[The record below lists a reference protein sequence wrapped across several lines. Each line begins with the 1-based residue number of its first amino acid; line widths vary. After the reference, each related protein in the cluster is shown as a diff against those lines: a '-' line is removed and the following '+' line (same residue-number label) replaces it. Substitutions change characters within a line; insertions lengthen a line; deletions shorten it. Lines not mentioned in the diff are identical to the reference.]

1 MRILNSLIATLFLLV
16 AIGGFAAYGVYQHFS
31 GDLPDFDQLK
41 NYQPLTVS
49 RVQAGDGRLM
59 AEYATQKR
67 VFVPVSA
74 MPPRLI
80 EAVLAAEDREF
91 FSHGG
96 VNFEAILRAAVT
108 NLLHAGSGRRQIG
121 ASTITQQ
128 VAKNFLL
135 GNEYSYTRKIKEIL
149 LAMRMEQVLSKQRI
163 LELYLNEIYFG
174 QGAYGVAEAALTYF
188 NASLDQLTTAQCAF
202 LASLPKGPN
211 NYDPV
216 RHYAAAKERRDW
228 VLDGM
233 FRIGAIT
240 EAEMKAAQ
248 AEPIT
253 LVKRSDS
260 EVYDAPYFT
269 AEVRRELLARFGEKM
284 VYEGGLSVR
293 TSLDPTYQTMADTAL
308 REGLVA
314 YDRRHG
320 YRGPVAH
327 IEDDDSWLRR
337 LVDVPVPAG
346 AAPWKM
352 AVVRV
357 VKANGVTLGLADGS
371 PGWLPMSELSWA
383 RPELKDQRVGPT
395 PRRPSDVLQAGDVI
409 LVEPVQ
415 AETVAEQPV
424 KPKRRKGKGKQ
435 APLAEAA
442 AVKPA
447 TETVQFYGLR
457 QIPEV
462 SGAIV
467 VLDPRNGRVYAMTG
481 GYSYQMSQFN
491 RVTQAYRQTGSA
503 IKPIVYLAA
512 LDNGMT
518 PSTLISG
525 APVAIEQGPGLP
537 LWRPSNFDASDNINQ
552 APLRVAIEKS
562 INTMTVRM
570 ASTIGIDKIIPYV
583 LKLGIMD
590 TMPPEYSYVLGAGLT
605 TPLRLTTAY
614 GMLVNGGKQ
623 ITPSVID
630 RVQDRNGVT
639 IFKHDMRACP
649 RCGDYDWPAPGEVPD
664 LPDDR
669 AQVLD
674 PATAFQMVNIL
685 RGVVERGTAAHAVG
699 YLNLPLAGKTGTSN
713 DAKDTWFVG
722 FSPDLVAGVYVGFD
736 QPRTLGPRE
745 QGASVA
751 APIFADFMGAALKD
765 KPLDDFRIPPGVV
778 MVRVDPSTGLPTSAD
793 NKYIWEAF
801 KPGTEPLPAGEG
813 GAQQVVEGGQGIET
827 LPDDTT
833 LPASDAPTDAAA
845 PGDATLDTGASSP
858 GTPVPP
864 GQLPA
869 PAPTPDETTIPST
882 GTGGLY

>member
-1 MRILNSLIATLFLLV
+1 MRILNSLIAALFLLV
-16 AIGGFAAYGVYQHFS
+16 AIGGFTLYGVYQHFS
-31 GDLPDFDQLK
+31 TDLPNFDALK
-41 NYQPLTVS
+41 NYQPPTVS
-49 RVQAGDGRLM
+49 RVQAGDGRLL
-59 AEYATQKR
+59 AEYAAQKR

-96 VNFEAILRAAVT
+96 VNPEAILRAAAT
-108 NLLHAGSGRRQIG
+108 NVLHLGSGRRQIG

-128 VAKNFLL
+128 VAKNFLV

-149 LAMRMEQVLSKQRI
+149 LAIRIEQVLTKQQI

-211 NYDPV
+211 NYDPA
-216 RHYAAAKERRDW
+216 RHYAAAKARRDW

-233 FRIGAIT
+233 HVIGAIG
-240 EAEMKAAQ
+240 EAEMKTAQ

-253 LVKRSDS
+253 LAKRSDS
-260 EVYDAPYFT
+260 EVFDAPYFT
-269 AEVRRELLARFGEKM
+269 EEVRRELLSHFGEKT

-293 TSLDPTYQTMADTAL
+293 TSLDPVLQGLADTAL
-308 REGLVA
+308 RDGLAA
-314 YDRRHG
+314 YDRKHG
-320 YRGPVAH
+320 YRGPIAH
-327 IEDDDSWLRR
+327 IEADAAWVRR
-337 LVDVPVPAG
+337 LAAVPVPLG
-346 AAPWKM
+346 AQPWKL
-352 AVVRV
+352 AVVRE
-357 VKANGVTLGLADGS
+357 VKPDGAALGIADGS
-371 PGWLPMSELSWA
+371 DGWLPMSEMAWA
-383 RPELKDQRVGPT
+383 RPELKDQHVGAP
-395 PRRPSDVLQAGDVI
+395 PRRPDQLFKPGDVI
-409 LVEPVQ
+409 LVEPIK
-415 AETVAEQPV
+415 ASTVAAAAPV
-424 KPKRRKGKGKQ
+424 KTRHGRKAK
-435 APLAEAA
+435 
-442 AVKPA
+442 AVA
-447 TETVQFYGLR
+447 VVARAIASSVQYYGLR

-481 GYSYQMSQFN
+481 GYSYDMSQFN

-537 LWRPSNFDASDNINQ
+537 LWRPSNFDSSDNIDQ

-583 LKLGIMD
+583 EKLGIID
-590 TMPPEYSYVLGAGLT
+590 TMPPEYSYVLGAGVT

-614 GMLVNGGKQ
+614 GMLVNGGKK
-623 ITPSVID
+623 ITPSLID

-639 IFKHDMRACP
+639 IFKHDTRACP
-649 RCGDYDWPAPGEVPD
+649 RCGDYDWAAAGEVPD

-669 AQVLD
+669 EQVLD
-674 PATAFQMVNIL
+674 PATAYQMVNIL
-685 RGVVERGTAAHAVG
+685 RGVVERGTAAHEVG
-699 YLNLPLAGKTGTSN
+699 VLNLPLAGKTGTSN

-736 QPRTLGPRE
+736 QPRSLGPRE

-751 APIFADFMGAALKD
+751 APIFADFMGAALQG
-765 KPLDDFRIPPGVV
+765 KPVDDFRIPPGVV
-778 MVRVDPSTGLPTSAD
+778 MVRTDPATGLLAGPGD
-793 NKYIWEAF
+793 KYIWEAF

-813 GAQQVVEGGQGIET
+813 GQQQVVEGGQGIEN
-827 LPDDTT
+827 LPSDTT
-833 LPASDAPTDAAA
+833 LPASDAPTVGAETQDLSV
-845 PGDATLDTGASSP
+845 PDATGAPPPASAVV
-858 GTPVPP
+858 PVPT
-864 GQLPA
+864 
-869 PAPTPDETTIPST
+869 PAPTPDQTTVPAT